1 MRLKD
6 EAIFSVRIGDE
17 RRRKKQ
23 LKGEQVE
30 KGERLHGKEEIYWGG
45 KKMVEKWRK
54 KLLICFTPTPPP
66 QLNCNRGDFTLFA
79 RHEVHQGVMHCGSGK
94 FLPFAFWD
102 LGVLLWDATGI

>member
-30 KGERLHGKEEIYWGG
+30 KGERLHGKEEIY
-45 KKMVEKWRK
+45 
-54 KLLICFTPTPPP
+54 
-66 QLNCNRGDFTLFA
+66 
-79 RHEVHQGVMHCGSGK
+79 
-94 FLPFAFWD
+94 
-102 LGVLLWDATGI
+102 

>member
-45 KKMVEKWRK
+45 EKDGGKMKEEITD
-54 KLLICFTPTPPP
+54 LLHTHTSSP
-66 QLNCNRGDFTLFA
+66 A
-79 RHEVHQGVMHCGSGK
+79 
-94 FLPFAFWD
+94 
-102 LGVLLWDATGI
+102 